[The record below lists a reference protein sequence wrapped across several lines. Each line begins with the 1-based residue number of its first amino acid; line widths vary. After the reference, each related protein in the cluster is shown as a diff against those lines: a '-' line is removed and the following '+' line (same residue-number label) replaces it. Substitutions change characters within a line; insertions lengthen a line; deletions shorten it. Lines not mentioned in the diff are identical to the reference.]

1 MRDGRVAR
9 WLHIRQDRRAAH
21 PGTDRSAW
29 ADGAGFP
36 DGRWPFRTAWD
47 GPSAQVGP
55 FTPPPSRVWLPVG
68 GTAGP
73 SIARDGRGGVGAQA
87 FLLGLVWSLVRARR
101 QQLDECPA
109 LAGFSVC
116 TGYLDPHAT
125 FGFWCCSPRAVS
137 CEAVCLFDIG
147 SIAALLR
154 YVAQGTRLFLRTA
167 RFHFPAFPPFHPFS
181 QARRPEARCPPPFRL
196 QPTPPRRWLSW
207 RSPSC
212 IDAHVPEQGPSTAT
226 LPSFQLL
233 RPWLPVLSVRS
244 QAPPVHETH
253 RPGGLADRI

>member
-1 MRDGRVAR
+1 MAISHSVGWPVGANRT
-9 WLHIRQDRRAAH
+9 LH
-21 PGTDRSAW
+21 
-29 ADGAGFP
+29 
-36 DGRWPFRTAWD
+36 
-47 GPSAQVGP
+47 
-55 FTPPPSRVWLPVG
+55 PPPLPPRKSGCPLG
-68 GTAGP
+68 GPPGLPSQETAG
-73 SIARDGRGGVGAQA
+73 GGVGAQA

-125 FGFWCCSPRAVS
+125 FGFCCCSPRAVS

-147 SIAALLR
+147 SIGALLR
-154 YVAQGTRLFLRTA
+154 CVAQGTRLFLRTA